1 MEREKVLIVEDD
13 RITSEILKQMLS
25 NKNFIV
31 TDILSDSE
39 SVLESI
45 EKKLPDLILMDIII
59 KGERDGIEI
68 ANLIKDKYE
77 IPVIYLTS
85 DTSENTIERA
95 KISEP
100 FGYLIKPINEKI
112 LLASIEFTLQKQY
125 IHNKKILDTLRKAN
139 DELENRVELRTM
151 ELIRKNE
158 QLEIEMNQRKQA
170 EEQLKKSEQLATI
183 GKMSA
188 ILAHEI
194 RNPLNSIKINADILS
209 GIQNLKDTNRR
220 RIQIIQKEVN
230 RLDTLVKEVLQFSR
244 QGNVLKS
251 EFDIR
256 NLIEQIKNQLKPEV
270 EHRNANLTNDVEN
283 YVIYA
288 DKEKLKQVLLNL
300 ILNSLEA
307 LPESGG
313 MIQIYSETKKGKFRL
328 YIRDNGFGIENS
340 EKIFEP
346 FYTTKSNGT
355 GLGLSVSL
363 NIVEQHKGTIEL
375 KSTKQGDTIF
385 CISIP
390 LKKK

>member
-13 RITSEILKQMLS
+13 RITSGILKQMLS
-25 NKNFIV
+25 NRNFIV

-68 ANLIKDKYE
+68 ANLIKEKYE

-139 DELENRVELRTM
+139 DELENRVAQRTK
-151 ELIRKNE
+151 ELIKKNE

-209 GIQNLKDTNRR
+209 GIQNIKDTNRR

-230 RLDTLVKEVLQFSR
+230 RLDTLVKDVLQFSK

-256 NLIEQIKNQLKPEV
+256 NLTEQIKNQLKPEA
-270 EHRNANLTNDVEN
+270 EHRNATLINNVEN
-283 YVIYA
+283 YIIFA

-300 ILNSLEA
+300 LLNSLEA
-307 LPESGG
+307 LPESNGV
-313 MIQIYSETKKGKFRL
+313 IQIYSETKKRKFKL
-328 YIRDNGFGIENS
+328 YIRDNGFGIGNS

-363 NIVEQHKGTIEL
+363 NIMEQHNGTIEL
-375 KSTKQGDTIF
+375 KSTKQGETIF

-390 LKKK
+390 LKKI